1 MLSVLPI
8 SLITQCK
15 CPKDF
20 ETSSEYGWDKDAL
33 KEMFYD
39 LGILV
44 HACSICNEK
53 LRGDQ
58 LTTLTSNNMIREEKF
73 VRFSPN
79 KKMKIND
86 TVWWADMCIQDQ
98 LKVWKEYQ
106 EKKVVF
112 DYGTI
117 SLLEARPTV
126 LVEHFLSIFGMDELF
141 NVVVVDIS

>member
-1 MLSVLPI
+1 
-8 SLITQCK
+8 
-15 CPKDF
+15 
-20 ETSSEYGWDKDAL
+20 
-33 KEMFYD
+33 
-39 LGILV
+39 
-44 HACSICNEK
+44 
-53 LRGDQ
+53 
-58 LTTLTSNNMIREEKF
+58 
-73 VRFSPN
+73 
-79 KKMKIND
+79 MKIND